1 MRHRIK
7 FLKHPSLIQYLLLFP
22 IIGLYDLKN
31 NLRRDTI
38 SEFTASWVLY
48 LFITAFWCFAVGVMI
63 HMIHTYR
70 AALLI
75 PLAIISVI
83 AFLLVGLPR
92 VIYKLANR
100 KPRR

>member
-7 FLKHPSLIQYLLLFP
+7 FLKHPSFIQYLLLFP
-22 IIGLYDLKN
+22 IIGLFGLKN
-31 NLRRDTI
+31 NIRRDTI

-48 LFITAFWCFAVGVMI
+48 LFITAFWCFAAGVMI

-75 PLAIISVI
+75 PGAIILVI

-92 VIYKLANR
+92 VIYKLVNQ
-100 KPRR
+100 KPRK